1 MEGLTDLLSKFKTD
15 VSAVIEEK
23 AKQQTATS
31 DAVNKEVTALKEKL
45 VAAETALEE
54 IKKQGKKSFGLP
66 GVDEEK
72 EKFDWGKFFKG
83 LYYNFALSKGSVSHD
98 DVEKYWKEQAPFE
111 NDVCKQYSNSVGKD
125 YSAASGAAGGF
136 LVPPQIYQGD
146 IIETVYANT
155 AIMKL
160 PVMKL
165 LGLTSD
171 MPIPLDMGN
180 LTAYSLG
187 EVEKPTKTSS
197 DFGLAW
203 LREKKIGIYT
213 AISNRIL
220 SQTNNAIESIVRNKM
235 GRDAGVKLSAC
246 LTNGTGTD
254 SEGRGISS
262 YYSSMTEVSNLSTN
276 GRRFTIDDLA
286 DMKMSLAAA
295 NELTD
300 GNSYGTI
307 MRPEVLYGMIREK
320 TEMYSGQAARNG
332 APKVPGLL
340 IDKTLIE
347 NALKLSLQDT
357 TQIAKD
363 TVGTSTTC
371 SKVITGDWS
380 KFIFATFRDP
390 VFKVSDQ
397 ASDSTTSA
405 FLTDQIFLVMFL
417 SYDCVC
423 TRPTAFCG
431 RDGAETNKANW

>member
-1 MEGLTDLLSKFKTD
+1 MSNEITMEGLTDLLSKFKTD

-31 DAVNKEVTALKEKL
+31 DAVNKEVAALKEKL
-45 VAAETALEE
+45 AAAETALEE
-54 IKKQGKKSFGLP
+54 IKKQNKKSFGLP
-66 GVDEEK
+66 GVEGEK
-72 EKFDWGKFFKG
+72 DRFSWGKYFGG
-83 LYYNFALSKGSVSHD
+83 LYRNFLLSKGQMD
-98 DVEKYWKEQAPFE
+98 RGEVEKYWDTTASFE
-111 NDVCKQYSNSVGKD
+111 NTVCKD
-125 YSAASGAAGGF
+125 YSAASGASGGF
-136 LVPPQIYQGD
+136 IVPPQIYQGD
-146 IIETVYANT
+146 IVDTIYANT

-165 LGLTSD
+165 PNLTSD
-171 MPIPLDMGN
+171 LPIPLDLGN

-187 EVEKPTKTSS
+187 EVEAPTKTSS

-203 LREKKIGIYT
+203 LREKKIGVYSR
-213 AISNRIL
+213 ISNRL
-220 SQTNNAIESIVRNKM
+220 LNQTNNAVEGIVRGKM
-235 GRDAGVKLSAC
+235 ARDGAVKLSAC
-246 LTNGTGTD
+246 LTNGTGSD
-254 SEGRGISS
+254 SEGKGISQ
-262 YYSSMTEVSNLSTN
+262 YYSAMTDVSNLSTN

-295 NELTD
+295 DELND
-300 GNSYGTI
+300 GNSYGTLL
-307 MRPEVLYGMIREK
+307 RPEVLYGMIREK
-320 TEMYSGQAARNG
+320 TEMYSGQASRNG

-340 IDKTLIE
+340 IDKTVIE
-347 NALKLSLQDT
+347 SALKLSIQDT
-357 TQIAKD
+357 TQMAKG

-390 VFKVSDQ
+390 IFKVSDQ

-405 FLTDQIFLVMFL
+405 FLTDQVFLVMFF

-431 RDGAETNKANW
+431 RNGAETAKANW